1 MSEMICYCFEYTR
14 EDIEQDVLKNGRS
27 IITEKIIAEKKFGG
41 CQCTTKNPKD
51 R

>member
-1 MSEMICYCFEYTR
+1 MSEMVCYCFEYTR

-27 IITEKIIAEKKFGG
+27 TITEKIIAEKKIGG
-41 CQCTTKNPKD
+41 CNCRTKNPKG